1 MLYGVSLC
9 QADTGL
15 SEAQLFCCST
25 MFGESGVAVLGC
37 LGVVSGA
44 RVGGCGCCGWSGW
57 LWLCVGDVLASFDC
71 WFG

>member
-44 RVGGCGCCGWSGW
+44 RVRGGQRCG
-57 LWLCVGDVLASFDC
+57 
-71 WFG
+71 